1 MDLIT
6 CTKCHT
12 PHDPSWFSRDYRRR
26 RKGYRTP
33 WCKPCLRAAAR
44 ERRTGP
50 AQEDFD
56 RLLADQDGRCA
67 ICQTVFE
74 TGPNPGAGAP
84 RIDRAVTAASAGC
97 CAPGAKSAS
106 ARSRMTRTG
115 FGRRWGIWMGR

>member
-1 MDLIT
+1 MHQMPPGARPFVVQPGLPAPGERLS
-6 CTKCHT
+6 H
-12 PHDPSWFSRDYRRR
+12 
-26 RKGYRTP
+26 P
-33 WCKPCLRAAAR
+33 WCKPCLRVAAR

-84 RIDRAVTAASAGC
+84 RIDRAGDGSAGC

>member
-1 MDLIT
+1 MHQMPPGARPFVVQPGLPAPGERLS
-6 CTKCHT
+6 H
-12 PHDPSWFSRDYRRR
+12 
-26 RKGYRTP
+26 P

-84 RIDRAVTAASAGC
+84 RIDRAGDGRVRGLLCARCKIGVSTFQDDADRLRAAVGYLD
-97 CAPGAKSAS
+97 G
-106 ARSRMTRTG
+106 TL
-115 FGRRWGIWMGR
+115 RR